1 MRCDGLQET
10 CLAAVGV
17 SIHAPTWGATPATCE
32 NSHTRRSFNPRT
44 YMRCDSYKK
53 RYLGRYRVSIHAP
66 TWGATGY
73 CLKYGV
79 GLAVSIHAPTWGAT
93 DNVTEFYVYNL
104 SFNPRTYMRC
114 DYYVRCLA
122 NNLTMFQSTHLHE
135 VRLRGLLLRL
145 VVFLCFNPR
154 TYMRCD
160 CIVNNWLTN
169 IVQRYTFREYMQ
181 SYVIEKASCL
191 MWYLICW

>member
-1 MRCDGLQET
+1 MRCDRKDMLLGVEVQ
-10 CLAAVGV
+10 V
-17 SIHAPTWGATPATCE
+17 SIHAPTWGATYNFRWPLRLHRFQSTHLHEVRLIEIRIFC
-32 NSHTRRSFNPRT
+32 NIFSFNPRT
-44 YMRCDSYKK
+44 YMRCDLPLVEEQTRRK
-53 RYLGRYRVSIHAP
+53 VSIHAP

-73 CLKYGV
+73 LV
-79 GLAVSIHAPTWGAT
+79 TTPQASIG
-93 DNVTEFYVYNL
+93 
-104 SFNPRTYMRC
+104 
-114 DYYVRCLA
+114 
-122 NNLTMFQSTHLHE
+122 
-135 VRLRGLLLRL
+135 
-145 VVFLCFNPR
+145 FNPR